1 MEAGNKGAKDYGGR
15 SVGLNIELPFE
26 QNGNSFIDQDKL
38 LNFRYFFVRK
48 VMFMRYSQGFIV
60 MPGGMGTLD
69 ELFEAITLIQTGK
82 TGKFPIVLVGKKY
95 WSGLVDWIKETMLG
109 QENNISPE
117 DMYLFKVVDTAEEAV
132 AIVDDFYSRH
142 MMQPNF

>member
-1 MEAGNKGAKDYGGR
+1 
-15 SVGLNIELPFE
+15 
-26 QNGNSFIDQDKL
+26 
-38 LNFRYFFVRK
+38 
-48 VMFMRYSQGFIV
+48 
-60 MPGGMGTLD
+60 
-69 ELFEAITLIQTGK
+69 
-82 TGKFPIVLVGKKY
+82 
-95 WSGLVDWIKETMLG
+95 MLG